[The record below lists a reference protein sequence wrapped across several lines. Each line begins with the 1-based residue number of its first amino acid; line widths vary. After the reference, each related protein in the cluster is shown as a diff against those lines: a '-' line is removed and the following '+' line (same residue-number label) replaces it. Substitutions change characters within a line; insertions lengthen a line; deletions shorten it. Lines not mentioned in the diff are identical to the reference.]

1 MYMKDFFKWLGVNEK
16 VAKATIWIFV
26 IMLFLVVTNLMLE
39 SLGFPFYKITYENL
53 TQVNTHKILEYV
65 LAWITT
71 ILSFYTVVLLVFPV
85 KNIKRIFKYSVLF
98 LILNITVRAL
108 TNTAVNQLFMAAYV
122 LTFCYF
128 YSGRNWK
135 YMLYG
140 LMSLIANSFIQA
152 IWYLSKAR
160 FIDYASLSQMTKSIL
175 SLDYFIIVALII
187 LVKEIWLK
195 KRGAN
200 NG

>member
-1 MYMKDFFKWLGVNEK
+1 MKDFFKWLGVNEK
-16 VAKATIWIFV
+16 VAKATILIFV

-39 SLGFPFYKITYENL
+39 SIGFPFYKITYDNL
-53 TQVNTHKILEYV
+53 MKVNTNVVLEYV

-71 ILSFYTVVLLVFPV
+71 ILSFYSVVLFVFPV
-85 KNIKRIFKYSVLF
+85 KDTKRIFKFSLLF
-98 LILNITVRAL
+98 LIMNIIVRAL

-128 YSGRNWK
+128 YSGKNWK

-140 LMSLIANSFIQA
+140 AMSLVANSFIQA

-175 SLDYFIIVALII
+175 SLDYFIIIALVI

-200 NG
+200 NE